1 MPDPKHMD
9 PFAQVVDHQIAVLD
23 ALRKQIMPAESRAQK
38 ARRVGLQAG
47 VMAVAMAAASVAMA
61 FEQARVVTVSPV
73 YLQTRVVCGE
83 GVSSS
88 ARPESAVSMRGF
100 GGGRS
105 GLSVCSEA
113 LEGSATSA
121 PEGGVAMRGFA
132 GGQRAST
139 GAAETLAGYRVV
151 IDYRGRQRLTALPNH
166 PNETV
171 GVDPHSMQILALT
184 DFERSYDRSPPR
196 FADCASAYERKDD
209 ARAREVCGWLAE
221 RGDPGAQ
228 NKLANLWFD
237 GRGGGRDIRE
247 ALRWDKL
254 GAEQGHGRSMNNLGW
269 MYEKGQGVPRDLAQA
284 RYWYSRAAEAMDV
297 CGLNSLA
304 TLFDKGIG
312 QPADAALAAE
322 YYRRS
327 AQFGPSDAPHCT
339 ALAQNSL
346 GALYETGR
354 GVPQNIPEAIRW
366 YESAVRLGD
375 SRAQRNLDRVLGQ
388 HGRPQPSFVA
398 YPSVTYTLPSD
409 AALQRQTAPAPVQ
422 AVVET
427 APPPGLGPK
436 LAAKLPRAARQNSAG
451 IAILIANL
459 KYDHR
464 DIPPVMFASNDVEL
478 MKHYVTQT
486 LGYEQVKV
494 LDGASKGDLESY
506 FGNRETPGGLLA
518 KWVAE
523 MKPGEAEVFVYY
535 SGHGAP
541 GLQDKRGYLL
551 PRDANPATVPISGY
565 SIDVLYQNLA
575 QLNAKKVTVVLEACF
590 SGMSAGGTLVPRSS
604 ALVLKPK
611 LPPAPADNML
621 IISASGADQVAS
633 WDEEARLGIMT
644 RHFIE
649 GATGAADTN
658 QDQKISGLEMQ
669 DYLIRKV
676 ATAARLQYSREQQPV
691 ILGATQETLVGR

>member
-1 MPDPKHMD
+1 MYCVYCRLSLV
-9 PFAQVVDHQIAVLD
+9 FA
-23 ALRKQIMPAESRAQK
+23 
-38 ARRVGLQAG
+38 GL
-47 VMAVAMAAASVAMA
+47 AMAGLALGQ
-61 FEQARVVTVSPV
+61 ENARVVSVTPIH
-73 YLQTRVVCGE
+73 LQTRVVCGE
-83 GVSSS
+83 STPSS

-105 GLSVCSEA
+105 GLSVCSE
-113 LEGSATSA
+113 ER
-121 PEGGVAMRGFA
+121 GGNRAAA
-132 GGQRAST
+132 GG
-139 GAAETLAGYRVV
+139 GETLAGYRVL

-171 GVDPHSMQILALT
+171 EVDPNTLQILALT
-184 DFERSYDRSPPR
+184 DYERPYGRIPPR

-237 GRGGGRDIRE
+237 GRGGARDIRE

-254 GAEQGHGRSMNNLGW
+254 GAEQDHGRSMNNLGW
-269 MYEKGQGVPRDLAQA
+269 MYEKGQGVPRDLVQA
-284 RYWYSRAAEAMDV
+284 RYWYTRAAEQMDV

-304 TLFDKGIG
+304 TFYDKGLD
-312 QPADAALAAE
+312 QSADPALAAE

-327 AQFGPSDAPHCT
+327 AQFGPSDAAQCT

-354 GVPQNIPEAIRW
+354 GVPLSIAEAIRW
-366 YESAVRLGD
+366 YESAARMGD
-375 SRAQRNLDRVLGQ
+375 SRAQRNLDRVQGQ

-398 YPSVTYTLPSD
+398 YPSVTYALPSET
-409 AALQRQTAPAPVQ
+409 ALQRQTAPAPVQ
-422 AVVET
+422 AVVEA
-427 APPPGLGPK
+427 APPPGLGPQ
-436 LAAKLPRAARQNSAG
+436 LAAKLPQAARKNSAG
-451 IAILIANL
+451 IAILIGNL

-506 FGNRETPGGLLA
+506 FGNRETPDGLLA
-518 KWVAE
+518 KWVNE

-565 SIDVLYQNLA
+565 SIDVLYQNLG
-575 QLNAKKVTVVLEACF
+575 QLNAKKITVVLEACF
-590 SGMSAGGTLVPRSS
+590 SGMSPGGTLVPRSS

-611 LPPAPADNML
+611 LPAAPTDNML
-621 IISASGADQVAS
+621 VISASGADQVAS
-633 WDEEARLGIMT
+633 WDEKARLGLMT

-649 GATGAADTN
+649 GITGPADAN
-658 QDQKISGLEMQ
+658 QDKQISGLEMQ
-669 DYLIRKV
+669 NYLPRKV
-676 ATAARLQYSREQQPV
+676 SAAARDQYSREQQPV
-691 ILGATQETLVGR
+691 ILGAAQDALTSR